1 MKRITFTVLLTGL
14 IHVVC
19 AQQNRSSLLNPSG
32 QVVSKDDS
40 LQNAEPDRAQLFKF
54 DVLLRTAFDADN
66 LGKEEALSRFNLEEV
81 RLLLHGDYNDRLSY
95 KVRFRLNRS
104 FSPLGLDNSSQ
115 ALDFAAIEYKFGKK
129 RDWSVTLGKQ
139 SAMVGS
145 YEFENNP
152 IYEFM
157 FTDYV
162 DRILNLFVVGGKL
175 AYNVNPD
182 HSFHIQ
188 LYNTV
193 NNTFDT
199 HLANN
204 GFVMGDLK
212 RAKAPVG
219 GYFTWV
225 GSFADKRFQTKW
237 SYNLAQFAEGRA
249 TQAVSL
255 ANKYKTDKQMIYL
268 DLQYSHMGAD
278 HALIGSR
285 AINDFYARTGDQRQL
300 AKNVVYKSAVL
311 RYDQFLDDK
320 WEVALKGAV
329 ETAGSKDDETVGN
342 NFRTNYTYFAA
353 LQHKPFKK
361 QDLRFYVGYVG
372 NSVRYADR
380 MAMDKTQFNRLTVG
394 GYFTIPVY

>member
-1 MKRITFTVLLTGL
+1 MKRITFTVLFTGL
-14 IHVVC
+14 IHLVC
-19 AQQNRSSLLNPSG
+19 AQQNRASLLNPAG
-32 QVVSKDDS
+32 QAESKNDS
-40 LQNAEPDRAQLFKF
+40 LQTAEPDRAQLFKF
-54 DVLLRTAFDADN
+54 DVMLRAAFDADN
-66 LGKEEALSRFNLEEV
+66 LGKEEALSRFNLEEA

-115 ALDFAAIEYKFGKK
+115 ALDFAFIEYKFGKK

-182 HSFHIQ
+182 HSFHLQ

-199 HLANN
+199 HLINN
-204 GFVMGDLK
+204 GFVMGDLR

-225 GSFADKRFQTKW
+225 GSFADKRLQTKW

-255 ANKYKTDKQMIYL
+255 ANKYKTDNQMIYL

-278 HALIGSR
+278 HALIASR
-285 AINDFYARTGDQRQL
+285 AINDFYARIGDQRQL

-320 WEVALKGAV
+320 WEVALKGAI

-342 NFRTNYTYFAA
+342 DFRTNYTYFAA

-361 QDLRFYVGYVG
+361 QDLRFYIGYVG

>member
-1 MKRITFTVLLTGL
+1 MKRITFTILFTGL
-14 IHVVC
+14 IHLVC
-19 AQQNRSSLLNPSG
+19 AQQNRTSLLNSSG
-32 QVVSKDDS
+32 QAESKDDS
-40 LQNAEPDRAQLFKF
+40 LQTAEPDRAQLFKF
-54 DVLLRTAFDADN
+54 DVMLRAAFDADN
-66 LGKEEALSRFNLEEV
+66 LGKEEALSRFNLEEA

-115 ALDFAAIEYKFGKK
+115 ALDFAFIEYKFGKK

-182 HSFHIQ
+182 HSFHLQ

-199 HLANN
+199 HLINN
-204 GFVMGDLK
+204 GFVMGDLR

-225 GSFADKRFQTKW
+225 GSFADKRLQTKW

-255 ANKYKTDKQMIYL
+255 ANKYKTDNQMIYL

-278 HALIGSR
+278 HALIASR

-320 WEVALKGAV
+320 WEVALKGAI

-342 NFRTNYTYFAA
+342 DFRTNYTYFVA

-372 NSVRYADR
+372 NSVKYADR

>member
-1 MKRITFTVLLTGL
+1 MKRITFTVLFTGL
-14 IHVVC
+14 IHLVC
-19 AQQNRSSLLNPSG
+19 AQQNRASLLNPAG
-32 QVVSKDDS
+32 QAESKNDS
-40 LQNAEPDRAQLFKF
+40 LQTAEPDRAQLFKF
-54 DVLLRTAFDADN
+54 DVMLRAAFDADN
-66 LGKEEALSRFNLEEV
+66 LGKEEALSRFNLEEA

-115 ALDFAAIEYKFGKK
+115 ALDFAFIEYKFGKK

-182 HSFHIQ
+182 HSFHLQ

-199 HLANN
+199 HLINN
-204 GFVMGDLK
+204 GFVMGDLR

-225 GSFADKRFQTKW
+225 GSFADKRLQTKW

-255 ANKYKTDKQMIYL
+255 ANKYKTDNQMIYL

-278 HALIGSR
+278 HALIASR

-320 WEVALKGAV
+320 WEVALKGAI

-342 NFRTNYTYFAA
+342 DFRTNYTYFAA

-361 QDLRFYVGYVG
+361 QDLRFYIGYVG

>member
-1 MKRITFTVLLTGL
+1 MKRITFTILFTGL
-14 IHVVC
+14 IHLVC
-19 AQQNRSSLLNPSG
+19 AQQNRTSLLNPSG
-32 QVVSKDDS
+32 QAESKDDS
-40 LQNAEPDRAQLFKF
+40 LQTAEPDRAQLFKF
-54 DVLLRTAFDADN
+54 DVMLRAAFDADN
-66 LGKEEALSRFNLEEV
+66 LGKEEALSRFNLEEA

-115 ALDFAAIEYKFGKK
+115 ALDFAFIEYKFGKK

-182 HSFHIQ
+182 HSFHLQ

-199 HLANN
+199 HLINN
-204 GFVMGDLK
+204 GFVMGDLR

-225 GSFADKRFQTKW
+225 GSFADKRLQTKW

-255 ANKYKTDKQMIYL
+255 ANKYKTDNQMIYL

-278 HALIGSR
+278 HALIASR

-320 WEVALKGAV
+320 WEVALKGAI

-342 NFRTNYTYFAA
+342 DFRTNYTYFVA

-372 NSVRYADR
+372 NSVKYADR

>member
-1 MKRITFTVLLTGL
+1 MKLITFTILFTGL
-14 IHVVC
+14 IHLVC
-19 AQQNRSSLLNPSG
+19 AQQNRTSLLNPSG
-32 QVVSKDDS
+32 QAESKDDS
-40 LQNAEPDRAQLFKF
+40 LQAAEPDRAQLFKF
-54 DVLLRTAFDADN
+54 DVMLRTAFDADN
-66 LGKEEALSRFNLEEV
+66 LGKEEALSRFNLEEA

-115 ALDFAAIEYKFGKK
+115 ALDFAFIEYKFGKK

-182 HSFHIQ
+182 HSFHLQ

-199 HLANN
+199 HLINN

-225 GSFADKRFQTKW
+225 GSFADKRLQTKW

-255 ANKYKTDKQMIYL
+255 ANKYKTDNQMIYL

-278 HALIGSR
+278 HALIASR

-320 WEVALKGAV
+320 WEVALKGAI

-342 NFRTNYTYFAA
+342 DFRTNYTYFVA

-372 NSVRYADR
+372 NSVKYADR

>member
-1 MKRITFTVLLTGL
+1 MKRITFTVLFTGL
-14 IHVVC
+14 IHLVC
-19 AQQNRSSLLNPSG
+19 AQQNRASLLNPAG
-32 QVVSKDDS
+32 QAESKDDS
-40 LQNAEPDRAQLFKF
+40 LQTGEPDRAQLFKF

-66 LGKEEALSRFNLEEV
+66 PGKEEALSRFNLEEA

-115 ALDFAAIEYKFGKK
+115 ALDFASIEYKFGKK

-175 AYNVNPD
+175 SYSLNTD
-182 HSFHIQ
+182 HSFHLQ
-188 LYNTV
+188 MYNTV

-199 HLANN
+199 HLVNN

-225 GSFADKRFQTKW
+225 GSFADKRFHTKW

-249 TQAVSL
+249 TQAISL
-255 ANKYKTDKQMIYL
+255 ANKYKTDNQMIYL

-278 HALIGSR
+278 HALIASR

-311 RYDQFLDDK
+311 RYDQFLNDK
-320 WEVALKGAV
+320 WEVALKGAI
-329 ETAGSKDDETVGN
+329 ETAGSKDDGTVGN
-342 NFRTNYTYFAA
+342 DFRTNYTYFAA

-361 QDLRFYVGYVG
+361 QDLRFYIGYVG
-372 NSVRYADR
+372 NSVKYADR